1 MSPGLP
7 EQQARVEIDKALDA
21 AGWLIQVRDELNLTA
36 GRGVAVREFKMRTA
50 TASPTTCCSSRVRRP
65 RQLERRGPHG
75 VKLVQHDV
83 RQPSLRGD
91 LASQHIEAH
100 GVEYQLAK
108 QR

>member
-1 MSPGLP
+1 LSPGLP

-21 AGWLIQVRDELNLTA
+21 AGWLIQDRDELNLTA
-36 GRGVAVREFKMRTA
+36 GRGVAVREFKMA
-50 TASPTTCCSSRVRRP
+50 DGHGFADYLLFVEGPTP

-83 RQPSLRGD
+83 RQPSLRAD

-100 GVEYQLAK
+100 GVEYQLVQ